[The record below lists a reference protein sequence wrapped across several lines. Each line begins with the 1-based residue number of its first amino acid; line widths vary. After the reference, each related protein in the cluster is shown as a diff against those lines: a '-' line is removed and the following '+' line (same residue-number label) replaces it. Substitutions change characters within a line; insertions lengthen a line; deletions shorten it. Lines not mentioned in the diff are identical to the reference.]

1 MRAMGCAALLSLL
14 LMSSAQA
21 ASFDCAKA
29 SSFVEKAI
37 CSDQQL
43 SGMDDQ
49 LARLYKAARAAATN
63 ASTLEAEQKS
73 WLSSRD
79 RCTDAACL
87 TKAYADR
94 IAALSGP
101 SAAPA
106 SGSFTG
112 TYKMQNGEALIQQ
125 TGERIK
131 FSINAT
137 YRQNTGEITGE
148 VPLMGNSAKY
158 VDQDADCTL
167 SFKFA
172 AGKLDI
178 TQDGTCGMGLNV
190 SGAGSY
196 KRTSAE
202 APKFEE

>member
-1 MRAMGCAALLSLL
+1 MRARGCTALLSLI
-14 LMSSAQA
+14 LMSPAQA

-37 CSDQQL
+37 CSDKRL
-43 SGMDDQ
+43 SSMDDQ

-63 ASTLEAEQKS
+63 ASALETEQKS

-79 RCTDAACL
+79 RCTNTACL
-87 TKAYADR
+87 KKTYADR

-101 SAAPA
+101 STAPA
-106 SGSFTG
+106 FGSFIG

-178 TQDGTCGMGLNV
+178 TRDGTCGMGLNV

-196 KRTSAE
+196 KRTSAD

>member
-1 MRAMGCAALLSLL
+1 
-14 LMSSAQA
+14 
-21 ASFDCAKA
+21 
-29 SSFVEKAI
+29 
-37 CSDQQL
+37 
-43 SGMDDQ
+43 MDDQ

-63 ASTLEAEQKS
+63 ASALETEQKS

-79 RCTDAACL
+79 RCTNTACL
-87 TKAYADR
+87 KKTYADR

-101 SAAPA
+101 STAPA
-106 SGSFTG
+106 FGSFTG

>member
-1 MRAMGCAALLSLL
+1 MRAMGCAAFLSLL

-29 SSFVEKAI
+29 SNFVEKAI
-37 CSDQQL
+37 CSDQEL

-101 SAAPA
+101 SA
-106 SGSFTG
+106 GS
-112 TYKMQNGEALIQQ
+112 
-125 TGERIK
+125 RIRK
-131 FSINAT
+131 LH
-137 YRQNTGEITGE
+137 RH
-148 VPLMGNSAKY
+148 L
-158 VDQDADCTL
+158 QDAERRSAD
-167 SFKFA
+167 SADWRADKV
-172 AGKLDI
+172 LD
-178 TQDGTCGMGLNV
+178 QCGVPAEYRGNIWR
-190 SGAGSY
+190 GSAD
-196 KRTSAE
+196 RQ
-202 APKFEE
+202 